1 MKQLDANTLV
11 AYADGEL
18 DIEAVAFVEQELA
31 TDSDAE
37 QVVRVLRDMGALVRA
52 AHNSVVHENVPDRL
66 VDVIMEAPE
75 TDIYTGEALPE
86 RLVNV
91 ILDAPESQAK
101 KPAQVTVDDGQASS
115 RIISMA
121 RRRSVAAFAMAAAV
135 ASVLIGGT
143 VFLGHGGLPFIGGPA
158 NVERASVIV
167 ARTDPLREA
176 AFQEALGTKK
186 SNDAV
191 LWINP
196 ETGLGGA
203 IAPVKTYRRG
213 DGTYCRVFQSVETGG
228 QASKPTVG
236 VACREPGPDGRWITS
251 VEAVA
256 GSGTI
261 PYNKF

>member
-18 DIEAVAFVEQELA
+18 DVETVAFVENEIEK
-31 TDSDAE
+31 DAGA
-37 QVVRVLRDMGALVRA
+37 QQTVRILREMGTLVRA
-52 AHNSVVHENVPDRL
+52 AHNSVIHENVPDRL
-66 VDVIMEAPE
+66 VDVVMDAVEMDP
-75 TDIYTGEALPE
+75 YTGEALPE
-86 RLVNV
+86 RLVSV
-91 ILDAPESQAK
+91 ILDAPETQSE
-101 KPAQVTVDDGQASS
+101 KPATAGAGGGLDSS
-115 RIISMA
+115 RVISMS

-135 ASVLIGGT
+135 ASVLVGGGVILGQRALPT
-143 VFLGHGGLPFIGGPA
+143 VGGPA
-158 NVERASVIV
+158 GVQQANVVI
-167 ARTDPLREA
+167 ARSDPRREA

-186 SNDAV
+186 SAEAV

-203 IAPVKTYRRG
+203 ISPVKSYKRS

-228 QASKPTVG
+228 QVSKPTVG

-256 GSGTI
+256 GSGGI
-261 PYNKF
+261 PFN